1 MTKSVLSKTLN
12 IIIAVTLATSFSAP
26 IVADVEQARLDAVAA
41 DLQARIDE
49 SKLSG
54 AVVMVTQDGEVLMH
68 EAMGYQNVEDQVPMT
83 TDTIFRI
90 FSMTKP
96 VTGTALMML
105 WDEGKFQLDD
115 PVDLHLPE
123 LAGMQ
128 VLVEENDDGS
138 WSTEPADH
146 PTTIRELMSH
156 TGGLTYFPPLGSGS
170 IAEAYVESGVGEETT
185 LAESIPNLAN
195 IPLVNQPGT
204 KWVYSISADVQGY
217 LIERLSGQ
225 TLDSFFQERIFDPLN
240 MVDTGFFVPS
250 EKHHRLSRMYMPSG
264 ERLIRTDN
272 SPEALGGAFM
282 GKPKFLAGGHG
293 LVSTSMDYMKFAT
306 LHLNDGVVDDKR
318 LLSQEALNLMHNNQL
333 PENIEAI
340 SPVYPGNV
348 FGLDFAIVENS
359 EVFQGT
365 PMGTFWWWG
374 IAGSWFWVDPQN
386 KTVFIGMIQNND
398 LGLSFTTH
406 AASRNA
412 IYN

>member
-1 MTKSVLSKTLN
+1 MRKTLN
-12 IIIAVTLATSFSAP
+12 FITAVTLAIAFPAQ

-41 DLQARIDE
+41 DLQAKIDD

-54 AVVMVTQDGEVLMH
+54 AVVMVAQNGEVLMH
-68 EAMGYQNVEDQVPMT
+68 QAMGFQNIEDQVPMR

-96 VTGTALMML
+96 ITGTALMML

-115 PVDLHLPE
+115 PVDMHLPE

-128 VLVEENDDGS
+128 VLVEEIDDGG

-146 PTTIRELMSH
+146 PITIRELMSH

-170 IAEAYVESGVGEETT
+170 IAEAYVESGIGEEAT

-225 TLDSFFQERIFDPLN
+225 TLDSFFQERIFDPLG
-240 MVDTGFFVPS
+240 MVDTGFFVPP

-272 SPEALGGAFM
+272 SPGALGGAFTE
-282 GKPKFLAGGHG
+282 KPKFLAGGHG
-293 LVSTSMDYMKFAT
+293 LVSTSTDYMKFAT
-306 LHLNDGVVDDKR
+306 LHLNNGVVDDKQ
-318 LLSQEALNLMHNNQL
+318 LLSQDALNLMHNNQL
-333 PENIEAI
+333 PESIEAI

-359 EVFQGT
+359 EVFQGA

-398 LGLSFTTH
+398 LGLSFRTH
-406 AASRNA
+406 ADSRNA